1 MMLVTPHPGSPTP
14 YPEAE
19 EGGPLD
25 EEGGPLADEGDSV
38 DDEGESLGG
47 EADWLDVACSP
58 GGASTDVPQ
67 AAASAHAKARV
78 AATEIRFFGRMYSSL
93 GELVPQGAVE
103 MHLIPVMQLG
113 MPFSVLS

>member
-1 MMLVTPHPGSPTP
+1 MLVTPHPGSPTP

-58 GGASTDVPQ
+58 GGRQPMSRKRRQVHTPRPGWQLRRFDSL
-67 AAASAHAKARV
+67 AACIA
-78 AATEIRFFGRMYSSL
+78 
-93 GELVPQGAVE
+93 P
-103 MHLIPVMQLG
+103 
-113 MPFSVLS
+113 